1 MATEH
6 QGTVETTETPKHE
19 SSGLPQLQFEHWGG
33 QIVWLLL
40 IFAVLFAVLSKVLL
54 PRVSGAIETRGA
66 KIAGDIAD
74 ARRLKDEAEVQ
85 ARAAAAEVAEARAKA
100 QKTAADAKAKASAEA
115 AERQAKEEAVLAE
128 KLSDRRSSHPGRPR
142 RGHGPRPCG
151 GLGDGQRHRREAD
164 GQGGFGRRA
173 QGLVGLGKR

>member
-6 QGTVETTETPKHE
+6 HGTTETTEAPQGHE
-19 SSGLPQLQFEHWGG
+19 GGGGLPQLQFEHWGG

-40 IFAVLFAVLSKVLL
+40 IFAVLYVVLSKVLL
-54 PRVSGAIETRGA
+54 PRVSGAIDERGG

-74 ARRLKDEAEVQ
+74 ARRMKDEAEAQ

-128 KLSDRRSSHPGRPR
+128 KLASA
-142 RGHGPRPCG
+142 
-151 GLGDGQRHRREAD
+151 EASIQAARD
-164 GQGGFGRRA
+164 QAMSQVRVVAEETAGA
-173 QGLVGLGKR
+173 IVEKLTGKAASAAELKSALA

>member
-6 QGTVETTETPKHE
+6 HGTVETTEAPKHE
-19 SSGLPQLQFEHWGG
+19 SGGLPQLQFEHWGG

-40 IFAVLFAVLSKVLL
+40 IFAFLYVVLSKVLL
-54 PRVSGAIETRGA
+54 PRVSGAIEERGG

-74 ARRLKDEAEVQ
+74 ARRMKDEAEAQ

-128 KLSDRRSSHPGRPR
+128 KLAAA
-142 RGHGPRPCG
+142 
-151 GLGDGQRHRREAD
+151 EASIQAARD
-164 GQGGFGRRA
+164 QAMSQVRVVAEETAGA
-173 QGLVGLGKR
+173 IVEKLTGKAASAAELKSALA

>member
-19 SSGLPQLQFEHWGG
+19 SGGLPQLQFEHWGG

-40 IFAVLFAVLSKVLL
+40 IFAVLYTVLSKGLL

-85 ARAAAAEVAEARAKA
+85 ARAAAAEVADARAKA
-100 QKTAADAKAKASAEA
+100 QRTAADAKAKASAET

-128 KLSDRRSSHPGRPR
+128 KLAAAEASIQVARDEAMSHV
-142 RGHGPRPCG
+142 
-151 GLGDGQRHRREAD
+151 
-164 GQGGFGRRA
+164 RA
-173 QGLVGLGKR
+173 VAKDTAGAIVEKLTGKAATAAELNSALA

>member
-6 QGTVETTETPKHE
+6 HGTVETTEAPHGQE
-19 SSGLPQLQFEHWGG
+19 SSGGLPQLQFQHWGG

-40 IFAVLFAVLSKVLL
+40 IFAVLYAVLSKALL
-54 PRVSGAIETRGA
+54 PRVSGAIDERGA

-128 KLSDRRSSHPGRPR
+128 KLSAAEARIQVARDEAM
-142 RGHGPRPCG
+142 GHV
-151 GLGDGQRHRREAD
+151 
-164 GQGGFGRRA
+164 RA
-173 QGLVGLGKR
+173 VASETAGAIVEKLTGKAASAVELKASLA

>member
-6 QGTVETTETPKHE
+6 HGAVETTETPKHE
-19 SSGLPQLQFEHWGG
+19 SGGLPQLQFEHWGG

-40 IFAVLFAVLSKVLL
+40 IFAVLYVVLSKGLL
-54 PRVSGAIETRGA
+54 PRVSGAIDERGA

-74 ARRLKDEAEVQ
+74 ARRLKDEAEAQ

-128 KLSDRRSSHPGRPR
+128 KLA
-142 RGHGPRPCG
+142 
-151 GLGDGQRHRREAD
+151 EAEASIQLARD
-164 GQGGFGRRA
+164 TAMSQVRVVAEETAGAIVQK
-173 QGLVGLGKR
+173 LTGKAATAAELKSALA

>member
-6 QGTVETTETPKHE
+6 HGAVETTEAPKHE
-19 SSGLPQLQFEHWGG
+19 SGGLPQLQFEHWGG

-40 IFAVLFAVLSKVLL
+40 IFAVLYAVLSKGLL
-54 PRVSGAIETRGA
+54 PRVSGAIDERGA

-74 ARRLKDEAEVQ
+74 ARRLKDEAEAQ
-85 ARAAAAEVAEARAKA
+85 ARAAAAELAEARAKS

-128 KLSDRRSSHPGRPR
+128 KLAAAEASIQAARDTAMSHV
-142 RGHGPRPCG
+142 
-151 GLGDGQRHRREAD
+151 REV
-164 GQGGFGRRA
+164 A
-173 QGLVGLGKR
+173 QDTAGAIVQKLTGKAATAAELKSALA

>member
-6 QGTVETTETPKHE
+6 HGTVETTETPKHE
-19 SSGLPQLQFEHWGG
+19 SGGLPQLQFEHWGG

-40 IFAVLFAVLSKVLL
+40 IFAVLYVVLSKVLL
-54 PRVSGAIETRGA
+54 PRVSGAIDERGG

-100 QKTAADAKAKASAEA
+100 QKTAADAKAKATAEA
-115 AERQAKEEAVLAE
+115 AERQAKEEAVLAA
-128 KLSDRRSSHPGRPR
+128 KLA
-142 RGHGPRPCG
+142 
-151 GLGDGQRHRREAD
+151 EAEASIQAARD
-164 GQGGFGRRA
+164 QAMSQVRVVAEETAGAIVQK
-173 QGLVGLGKR
+173 LTGKVATAAELKSALA

>member
-1 MATEH
+1 MATEPH
-6 QGTVETTETPKHE
+6 GTVETTEAPKHE

-54 PRVSGAIETRGA
+54 PRVSSAIEERGA

-115 AERQAKEEAVLAE
+115 AERQAKEEAALAE
-128 KLSDRRSSHPGRPR
+128 KLAAAEARIQASRDVAM
-142 RGHGPRPCG
+142 GHVRTVASETAGAIVEK
-151 GLGDGQRHRREAD
+151 LT
-164 GQGGFGRRA
+164 
-173 QGLVGLGKR
+173 GKAASAAELKASLA

>member
-1 MATEH
+1 MATEPH
-6 QGTVETTETPKHE
+6 GTVETTESPKHE

-100 QKTAADAKAKASAEA
+100 QKTAADAKAVASAAA

-128 KLSDRRSSHPGRPR
+128 KLAAAETRIQVARDEAMAHV
-142 RGHGPRPCG
+142 
-151 GLGDGQRHRREAD
+151 REVASET
-164 GQGGFGRRA
+164 A
-173 QGLVGLGKR
+173 SAIVEKLTGKAASAAELKASLA